1 MDLMYPTITV
11 EELKEILQNEVITIL
26 DVQETEDFEKYHIE
40 GATNLP
46 IGEFVTEAENLRKDL
61 TYYVIS
67 KAGVRTVR
75 ACDYLASLGY
85 DVVNIQGGLNAWQN
99 LNNS

>member
-1 MDLMYPTITV
+1 M
-11 EELKEILQNEVITIL
+11 
-26 DVQETEDFEKYHIE
+26 
-40 GATNLP
+40 
-46 IGEFVTEAENLRKDL
+46 TEAENLRKDL

>member
-1 MDLMYPTITV
+1 MDLMYPSITV
-11 EELKEILQNEVITIL
+11 GELVERLQNESITIL
-26 DVQETEDFEKYHIE
+26 DVQEKEDFEKSHID
-40 GATNLP
+40 GAINLP
-46 IGEFVTEAENLRKDL
+46 IGEFVSEAEKLQKDQ

-85 DVVNIQGGLNAWQN
+85 DVVNIQGGMNAWKS
-99 LNNS
+99 LNG